1 MTLAIGLFVIAA
13 LLIAALGGYALYLW
27 RRVWRNERLQAEAR
41 TQQQT
46 ALAEDLRI
54 LASCLLEEQVPL
66 IEGAIR
72 IKVLLDNYDVALG
85 QHPRCQVFQQLFEA
99 TEQVPTHAAWKALD
113 KPSSCSTRP
122 RLDVRPVG
130 CSTKLCQNPA
140 TRPDRP
146 IFFAARPLICQ
157 YHPLPSSLRSL

>member
-1 MTLAIGLFVIAA
+1 MTLAIGLFVIAT

-113 KPSSCSTRP
+113 KQERRRHEAQFSALKLQHKAEARRSARWL
-122 RLDVRPVG
+122 LDEALPKSR
-130 CSTKLCQNPA
+130 
-140 TRPDRP
+140 D
-146 IFFAARPLICQ
+146 AA
-157 YHPLPSSLRSL
+157 